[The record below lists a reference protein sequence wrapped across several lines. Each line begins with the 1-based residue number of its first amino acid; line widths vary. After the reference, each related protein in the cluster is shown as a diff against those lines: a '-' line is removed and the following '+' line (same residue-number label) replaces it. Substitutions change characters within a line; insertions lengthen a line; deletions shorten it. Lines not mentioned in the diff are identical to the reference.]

1 MEAFTG
7 KDKETIS
14 KDMSRTKYFT
24 PEKAIEYGLIDKV
37 ISKGA
42 TIAENKNYELMLAQ
56 QQAQQAEM
64 QRRAGAQGA
73 PNKG

>member
-1 MEAFTG
+1 MDVQIRPSEVGDMRKYYFGFMEAFTG

-37 ISKGA
+37 ISKRRDH
-42 TIAENKNYELMLAQ
+42 AENKNYE
-56 QQAQQAEM
+56 
-64 QRRAGAQGA
+64 
-73 PNKG
+73 